1 MLKKLCLTAMLLLL
15 TLPLITARAQQSAGK
30 HIKGTL
36 SHSGI
41 NRAYTLYVPANLDS
55 NSSVPLVL
63 GLHQGGGKGA
73 DFEKLTE
80 NGWTTLADEHGFIVV
95 YPDAYKGRWNNGTDD
110 PTSPAFLGNIDDVDF
125 LRTLVAK
132 ISTDYSIDPARIYAT
147 GLSSGAI
154 MALRLACEAA
164 DLVVAIAPVAGQAGK
179 SQQATCKPA
188 KPVSVLLI
196 VGSDDPIVPGAGGEI
211 PGGFG
216 AVISVDDTLRL
227 FTSAANCPAGPDTQL
242 LDDVD
247 PDDGTTVIKD
257 SYTPCEGDVEVLLYT
272 IKGGGHTYPQGW
284 QFAPVDQI
292 GVTSQEFNANEVIWD
307 FFSMHKRG

>member
-1 MLKKLCLTAMLLLL
+1 MSRKFMLIALLFLLLAPAA
-15 TLPLITARAQQSAGK
+15 TINAQQPTGK
-30 HIKGTL
+30 HIKATL

-41 NRAYTLYVPANLDS
+41 NRAYTLYIPADLDS
-55 NSSVPLVL
+55 SAAVPLVL

-80 NGWTTLADEHGFIVV
+80 NGWNTLADEHGFIVA
-95 YPDAYKGRWNNGTDD
+95 YPDAYKGRWNNGTND
-110 PTSPAFLGNIDDVDF
+110 PTSPAFLANIDDVDF
-125 LRTLVAK
+125 LRTIVGK
-132 ISTDYSIDPARIYAT
+132 ISADYNIDPARIYAT

-179 SQQATCKPA
+179 SQQATCAPSQ
-188 KPVSVLLI
+188 PVSMLLI

-216 AVISVDDTLRL
+216 EVINVDDTLRL
-227 FTSAANCPAGPDTQL
+227 FTSAANCPAGPDTEL

-247 PDDGTTVIKD
+247 PNDGTTVIKD
-257 SYTPCEGDVEVLLYT
+257 SYTPCDGDVEILLYT
-272 IKGGGHTYPQGW
+272 IRGGGHTYPQGW

-292 GVTSQEFNANEVIWD
+292 GVTSQEFDANTVIWD
-307 FFSMHKRG
+307 FFSKHKRG